1 MAPPRSFQDP
11 GMSSSRTHH
20 GSGQPAGLQL
30 MGEPSPPDVLPW
42 ASEFSSCLAPTV
54 QRLPGSQV
62 SLITL
67 SFLKS
72 LLSLSSFPL
81 ASLVSLSQPPVEA
94 PSPHLPFKCWCAP
107 VSILRNPLYGVTLPP
122 MALNSIFLLLTPRC
136 VSLP

>member
-1 MAPPRSFQDP
+1 MAPPRSFQEP